1 MTMPSMPWLRWYQGT
16 AFDPKFRLVA
26 RRSGQRIGDVVAV
39 WAFLLEQAGG
49 SADRGH
55 PGSIDFETIDEALAM
70 DEGAAQAIY
79 TAMVDRGLIDADGR
93 IVSWD
98 KRQPKREREDATAAD
113 RKREERR
120 RKAGAATPP
129 DGESGDGGVTE
140 GGAPG
145 HADGNGVTPCHA
157 TSRHVTPRGEE
168 RREEITP
175 PSPPEGG
182 EVGVGFA
189 DVWAAYPR
197 KTGEQPARREW
208 AKLAPDAA
216 TAREILAAVQRQ
228 VLTTQWQR
236 EGGRY
241 VPELQHWLRDERW
254 RDTPPLR
261 TSDDDGEPWWDGP
274 ATGVRAKGR
283 EIGEGDWDEMTEQW
297 PTYRARVLRRAAE
310 LGLMPR
316 DGHLQ

>member
-113 RKREERR
+113 RKRKERG
-120 RKAGAATPP
+120 RKGDGSAPPSEGAN
-129 DGESGDGGVTE
+129 EGGVT
-140 GGAPG
+140 GGDPPC
-145 HADGNGVTPCHA
+145 HAAGDGVTPCHA
-157 TSRHVTPRGEE
+157 MSRHVTPRGEE
-168 RREEITP
+168 RREEEIPPLTP
-175 PSPPEGG
+175 PGG
-182 EVGVGFA
+182 GVGVGFA
-189 DVWAAYPR
+189 EVWEVYPR
-197 KTGEQPARREW
+197 KTGQEPARREW
-208 AKLAPDAA
+208 GNLAPDDA
-216 TAREILAAVQRQ
+216 TARQILDAVRQ
-228 VLTTQWQR
+228 QATSVQWTR

-241 VPELQHWLRDERW
+241 VPELKHWLRDQRW
-254 RDTPPLR
+254 RDIAPAPCI
-261 TSDDDGEPWWDGP
+261 DDEREPWWDGP

-283 EIGEGDWDEMTEQW
+283 EIGEGDWDELAESY
-297 PTYRARVLRRAAE
+297 PAYRARVFRRAEE
-310 LGLMPR
+310 LGFKPR